1 MAKVTRNEQDGEK
14 EKEEARNFL
23 MSLLEMLD
31 RVGHPAAIGFAALA
45 SNVLILRRAK
55 LTQSKHVPKQSNAR
69 QSKAKQSK
77 AWQSK
82 AKQSKA
88 NQGKAKQ
95 LWTSGRLVQ
104 KHGALVLLSCLVLS
118 CLVSLEATISES
130 LSFCC
135 LSMICGFPHQH
146 LNGVYWMTGV

>member
-31 RVGHPAAIGFAALA
+31 RAVHPAATGFAAFA
-45 SNVLILRRAK
+45 ANVLILRRAK
-55 LTQSKHVPKQSNAR
+55 LTQSKPVPKQSNAR

-88 NQGKAKQ
+88 KQSKATVDIRATGSEAWGACASV
-95 LWTSGRLVQ
+95 LSCLV
-104 KHGALVLLSCLVLS
+104 LSCLVLS

-135 LSMICGFPHQH
+135 L
-146 LNGVYWMTGV
+146 Y

>member
-31 RVGHPAAIGFAALA
+31 RVGHPAAIGFATLA

-55 LTQSKHVPKQSNAR
+55 LTQSKPVPKQSNAR

-88 NQGKAKQ
+88 KQIKAKQ
-95 LWTSGRLVQ
+95 SNCGHPGDWFRSMGRLCFC
-104 KHGALVLLSCLVLS
+104 LVLSCLVLS
-118 CLVSLEATISES
+118 CLV
-130 LSFCC
+130 LSC
-135 LSMICGFPHQH
+135 LV
-146 LNGVYWMTGV
+146 L

>member
-31 RVGHPAAIGFAALA
+31 RVGHPAAIGFATLA

-55 LTQSKHVPKQSNAR
+55 LTQSKPVPKQSNAR

-118 CLVSLEATISES
+118 CLVLSCLVSLEATISES

-135 LSMICGFPHQH
+135 L
-146 LNGVYWMTGV
+146 Y